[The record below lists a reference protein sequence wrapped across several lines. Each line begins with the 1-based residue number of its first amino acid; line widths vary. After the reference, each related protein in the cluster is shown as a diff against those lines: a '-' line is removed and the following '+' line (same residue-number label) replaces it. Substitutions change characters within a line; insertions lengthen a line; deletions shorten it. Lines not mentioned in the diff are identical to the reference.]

1 MDFLGKSQALHHR
14 SCAMQIAKS
23 FLLVGCKSTGA
34 IAPATA
40 CIKSGSTNRT
50 IQYTRKKHHGP
61 GPKAL

>member
-40 CIKSGSTNRT
+40 CITTTRT

>member
-23 FLLVGCKSTGA
+23 FRLVGCKITGA

-40 CIKSGSTNRT
+40 CIKTGFDY
-50 IQYTRKKHHGP
+50 QYDTVHP
-61 GPKAL
+61 